1 MGIETT
7 ILFIAILIISVVIH
21 EVSHGYM
28 ADYLGDPTA
37 RLAGRLTINPIP
49 HIDPVGS
56 IVVPGLLALLPG
68 SIIFGWAKPV
78 PYNPH
83 NIASEYGD
91 ALVAVAGPAS
101 NLFLAAIAGGVLQ
114 LAPIAAGS
122 PLISF
127 LVGVVLIN
135 VVLAI
140 FNLVPIPPLDGSKI
154 LFNFLP
160 ARFNYIRRNVE
171 QYGFF
176 ILLGFIFLGGIAVI
190 EPLIFGLTTF
200 FTGGSLG
207 GIF

>member
-140 FNLVPIPPLDGSKI
+140 FNLVPIPPLDVSKI